1 MLRVGK
7 YELPKKNK
15 RPKRSCSFC
24 RRKKVKC
31 DQKVPCSTCIRYGN
45 DHCDLWM
52 PSPEATNTPKLKLV
66 PKLEKPVTGDT
77 RSTSP
82 SGNRT
87 ESNSIK
93 SFEEETNGILDKRY
107 ILFNSDEETVNIHE
121 GKQILGT
128 GPADRQTFG
137 PLSWVTLHLNDKY
150 YMFLIHFCKS
160 SKDFDTILNDMNTYV
175 KECEKFKSN
184 MYLSK
189 GNHNSRQNIGAKS
202 REETM
207 FAKDGYKNKKFH
219 SDSLK
224 LKEKHDKLELIN
236 HLKDILPSRN
246 EVEFLLNVFFNTIH
260 GLIPIVDE
268 SDFRKKTRQML
279 EEQYD
284 TIDTQKKTDFVTV
297 GILFLILRLSAI
309 SASLLSNALAQEEI
323 TSDQPKNERY
333 YIEKT
338 SEYFNSAK
346 ICLENTN
353 LYQCNN
359 IPALQ
364 LLIFI
369 YVLHIYSPEENG
381 GLDGRPTK
389 KVFSNIL
396 QLALSIGLNNDPSKL
411 PPRFR
416 HPKLDNLSRKIWCF
430 IVYLDI
436 CDSIATGDPLFTA
449 ALPSDTQCPAFSE
462 LELNNDT
469 LCLEKEIIE
478 NLQKRYVITGCL
490 SDVLS
495 SLLNNNKDMK
505 LKDLST
511 MIGSIESINKEV
523 KFIIKEFTTSSKVIT
538 ISNTMNILNYLNLN
552 SFLFSLYFKLF
563 LHHEKTINH
572 VFCDH
577 YTIKYMDCSL
587 RGPYKFYFYI
597 RKEVAILDNSY
608 FKLVLVPNLLHMMQR
623 SFLCILLLLI
633 RLKFLREK
641 LKKREA
647 ESRIANQLSSIM
659 KCDDLISLLL
669 RRFTVLTDITQTLF
683 SSYYMA
689 WRLYRVSTF
698 VISMVLSDEFN
709 ERITEKFLNFKIVIS
724 EDTLDKMIKLLCDI
738 EKEENIDE
746 SLSTTDESLN
756 ITEPSIDLFSQF
768 DLEKFNDVW
777 SDLARNGS
785 NFENED
791 QGNFSV
797 FDFFLNSG
805 LDFDLDFESA
815 YQL

>member
-45 DHCDLWM
+45 DDCDLRM
-52 PSPEATNTPKLKLV
+52 LPPEATNTPNIKLV
-66 PKLEKPVTGDT
+66 PKLKKPVRGDT
-77 RSTSP
+77 SSNSP
-82 SGNRT
+82 SG
-87 ESNSIK
+87 IPV
-93 SFEEETNGILDKRY
+93 ETYSKGSLEAQTGCILDKRH

-137 PLSWVTLHLNDKY
+137 PFSWVTLHLNDKY
-150 YMFLIHFCKS
+150 YTFLIHFCKS
-160 SKDFDTILNDMNTYV
+160 LKDFDTILNDMNTYA
-175 KECEKFKSN
+175 KECEKFKSD
-184 MYLSK
+184 MYKSK
-189 GNHNSRQNIGAKS
+189 NNHSSRQNIAANYKD
-202 REETM
+202 EAM
-207 FAKDGYKNKKFH
+207 FTKICDKRKKFH
-219 SDSLK
+219 NNSLW

-246 EVEFLLNVFFNTIH
+246 EVKFLLNIFFSSVH

-268 SDFRKKTRQML
+268 SDFRKKIRQML
-279 EEQYD
+279 EEQYESTD
-284 TIDTQKKTDFVTV
+284 IERKFDLATI

-309 SASLLSNALAQEEI
+309 SASLLSNAIVQEEI
-323 TSDQPKNERY
+323 SSDRPENERY

-338 SEYFNSAK
+338 SEYFNAAK
-346 ICLENTN
+346 TCLENTN

-389 KVFSNIL
+389 KIFSNIL
-396 QLALSIGLNNDPSKL
+396 QLAVSIGLNNDPSKL

-430 IVYLDI
+430 IMYLDI
-436 CDSIATGDPLFTA
+436 CDSIATGDPLSTA
-449 ALPSDTQCPAFSE
+449 ALPSDTQWPAFSE
-462 LELNNDT
+462 LELNNDA
-469 LCLEKEIIE
+469 LYLEKEIIE
-478 NLQKRYVITGCL
+478 NLQKRYVILGCL

-511 MIGSIESINKEV
+511 KISSIESINKEIEV
-523 KFIIKEFTTSSKVIT
+523 LIKEFTTSSKVIT
-538 ISNTMNILNYLNLN
+538 ISDAMNILHYLNLN
-552 SFLFSLYFKLF
+552 SLLFSLYFKLF

-572 VFCDH
+572 VFRDH
-577 YTIKYMDCSL
+577 YIIKYMDCSL
-587 RGPYKFYFYI
+587 RGPYQLYFYI
-597 RKEVAILDNSY
+597 RKKAAIFDKSC
-608 FKLVLVPNLLHMMQR
+608 FKLVIIPNLLHMMQK
-623 SFLCILLLLI
+623 SFICILLLMI
-633 RLKFLREK
+633 RLKFLKEK
-641 LKKREA
+641 LKKCET
-647 ESRIANQLSSIM
+647 ESGMANQLSSIM
-659 KCDDLISLLL
+659 KCDDAVSLLL
-669 RRFTVLTDITQTLF
+669 RRFTILTDIAHTLF

-698 VISMVLSDEFN
+698 VISMILSDEFN
-709 ERITEKFLNFKIVIS
+709 ERIAEKFLNFNIFIS
-724 EDTLDKMIKLLCDI
+724 EDTLDIIIKLLCDI
-738 EKEENIDE
+738 ENEEKIDE
-746 SLSTTDESLN
+746 NLNKTNESL
-756 ITEPSIDLFSQF
+756 IIREPSTDLFSQS
-768 DLEKFNDVW
+768 DLERFNDIW
-777 SDLARNGS
+777 SEPVRNGS
-785 NFENED
+785 YFENED
-791 QGNFSV
+791 QGNFTV
-797 FDFFLNSG
+797 FDFIFNSG